1 MDIVDLMQKALDT
14 TNDHDALFALDK
26 GITEIERLRE
36 QLKYSNEFREIMN
49 EERCDALEEN
59 ERLREALKQAQCN
72 CEEPCL
78 HGRWCSSW
86 IARAAL
92 KERE

>member
-1 MDIVDLMQKALDT
+1 MTDIVERLRTDDVVWGVRPSLAFEAAD
-14 TNDHDALFALDK
+14 
-26 GITEIERLRE
+26 EIEKLRE
-36 QLKYSNEFREIMN
+36 QLKYSNDFREIMN